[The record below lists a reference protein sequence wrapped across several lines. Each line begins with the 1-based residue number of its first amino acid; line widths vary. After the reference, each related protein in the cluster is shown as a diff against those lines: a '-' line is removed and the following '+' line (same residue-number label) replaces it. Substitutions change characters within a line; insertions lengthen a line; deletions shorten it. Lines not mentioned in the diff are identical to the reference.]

1 MPTIAAN
8 GLDIGYDEVGS
19 GPPLVMLHGAA
30 TPGRQTYDALIPRL
44 SGAFRLL
51 LPDARGHGR
60 TRWDVAAGF
69 RLDWLVD
76 DTLAFTDALGL
87 ETFHLAGYSMGG
99 MTALTVA
106 ARAPARILTLVA
118 IGISP
123 EREPRASVGRRLLDP
138 DRVARDEPAWAAELP
153 RTHDPVQG
161 TGAWRPLLT
170 AIADDV
176 ATQPLLTP
184 PELRAIDTPTL
195 IACGDRDPLVPVGQ
209 AWALSRAVRDGRLL
223 VAPGSGHDVVHERAD
238 LVGASMTAFYRST
251 EPIELARARASTRR
265 ADAPVT

>member
-1 MPTIAAN
+1 MPTLAAN
-8 GLDIGYDEVGS
+8 GLDIGYDDIGS
-19 GPPLVMLHGAA
+19 GPPLVMLHGAG
-30 TPGRQTYDALIPRL
+30 TTGRQTYDALIPRL
-44 SGAFRLL
+44 SGEFRIL

-69 RLDWLVD
+69 DTERLVA
-76 DTLAFTDALGL
+76 DTLAFADGLGIDS
-87 ETFHLAGYSMGG
+87 FHLAGYSLGG

-118 IGISP
+118 IGITP
-123 EREPRASVGRRLLDP
+123 DREPRASVARRLLDP
-138 DRVARDEPAWAAELP
+138 DRVTRDDPSWAAGLAL
-153 RTHDPVQG
+153 THDPVQG
-161 TGAWRPLLT
+161 ADAWRTLLT

-176 ATQPLLTP
+176 AAQPLLTP
-184 PELRAIDTPTL
+184 AELRAIDAPAL

-238 LVGASMTAFYRST
+238 LVGAAMSGFYRST
-251 EPIELARARASTRR
+251 DAVARERSP
-265 ADAPVT
+265 APTEVPR